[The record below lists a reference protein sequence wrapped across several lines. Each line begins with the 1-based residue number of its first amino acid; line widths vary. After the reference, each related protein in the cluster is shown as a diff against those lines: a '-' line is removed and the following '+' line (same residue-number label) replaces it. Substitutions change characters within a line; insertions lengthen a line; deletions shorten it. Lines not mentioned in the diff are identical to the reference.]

1 MMLNSGWG
9 DGEYDPGGLGKYS
22 QMEIFYILNWL
33 MGILPFS
40 IYNSLSLV
48 PSIPSSLLTLFIYL
62 CLNSLQNKYVKI
74 IFLMY
79 MATSKYKSRGMFEMG
94 TEFDFIR

>member
-40 IYNSLSLV
+40 IYNSLSLF
-48 PSIPSSLLTLFIYL
+48 PDNSLLIE
-62 CLNSLQNKYVKI
+62 
-74 IFLMY
+74 
-79 MATSKYKSRGMFEMG
+79 G
-94 TEFDFIR
+94 